1 MLNFNKFNKS
11 MTLLSLVQVL
21 KNVGKS
27 QKKME
32 SPKEKRIV
40 EKSLIFYF
48 FIFNK

>member
-32 SPKEKRIV
+32 SPKEKKNSAKIIDF
-40 EKSLIFYF
+40 LFFFYL
-48 FIFNK
+48 